1 MSKRKY
7 TIYQAINDSGTNEQ
21 TENYQEAFGIYQ
33 RSDAPATMYGID
45 EQGEMSV
52 ILSK

>member
-7 TIYQAINDSGTNEQ
+7 TIYQVINDSGTKQ
-21 TENYQEAFGIYQ
+21 TEDYQEAFGIYQ